1 MATSLTYKDA
11 GVDLEAG
18 GAFVRAIQGMMRCTY
33 GPRIIELPNGFA
45 GLCSLSPV
53 GMLTRRYRNPVLAA
67 ATDGVGTKL
76 KIAFMMDKH
85 DTVGIDLVAMS
96 VNDLV
101 TVGAEPLLFLDYI
114 ATGKLQPEKL
124 VQIVAGVS
132 AGCVQANCAL
142 LGGET
147 AEMPDFYRDGEYD
160 MAGFAT
166 GVVEKRKIIDGGA
179 IVPDDVIIGLASTGL
194 HSNGYS
200 LIRKIFF
207 ETAKMSVADR
217 VAELGCTLGEEL
229 LKPTR
234 VYAPAVRAVLS
245 HYKVKHIVHG
255 IAHITG
261 GGLPDNVLR
270 ILPARCQARIHT
282 AAWTVPPIFHL
293 VKKLGGVADHEM
305 RRVFNLGIGMVL
317 IVNPFN
323 VNPILRIL
331 KRHGET
337 ACVIGD
343 VRSGKRGVTFKD

>member
-261 GGLPDNVLR
+261 GGLPDNIAR
-270 ILPARCQARIHT
+270 ILPPNCQARIHKK
-282 AAWTVPPIFHL
+282 AWSVPPVFEVIR
-293 VKKLGGVADHEM
+293 KLGNIAEDEM
-305 RRVFNLGIGMVL
+305 FRVFNMGIGMV
-317 IVNPFN
+317 IIAPPYNADV
-323 VNPILRIL
+323 VIRHL
-331 KRHGET
+331 KRHGHP
-337 ACVIGD
+337 ARVIGHI
-343 VRSGKRGVTFKD
+343 RPGKTGVTLQ